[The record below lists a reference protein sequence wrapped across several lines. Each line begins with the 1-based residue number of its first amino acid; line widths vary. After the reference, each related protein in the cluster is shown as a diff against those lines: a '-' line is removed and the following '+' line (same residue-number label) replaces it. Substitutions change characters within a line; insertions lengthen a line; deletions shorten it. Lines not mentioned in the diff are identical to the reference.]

1 MLEKFRGILST
12 LKGAADNDVCVTEE
26 VVYGL
31 FSGKDYEIVKLGN
44 TIDVLCDYIIQSLF
58 FVMFERVED
67 SNEYCI
73 RFIVTSEPSEYLYAR
88 Q

>member
-1 MLEKFRGILST
+1 MLEKFRGVLST
-12 LKGAADNDVCVTEE
+12 LKGAADNDICVSEE

-31 FSGKDYEIVKLGN
+31 FSGKDYEVTQQRDSIHVW
-44 TIDVLCDYIIQSLF
+44 CDYIIQSLF

-73 RFIVTSEPSEYLYAR
+73 RFIVTSEPSEYMYSR